1 MINNEVLE
9 KALKKHEI
17 ISPLL
22 QPDLDEAEKRRI
34 RQEILEREG
43 ISERTLRRYLAAYRE
58 NGYEGLLPK
67 IRKDTGQQR
76 AISQEILDRAI
87 EIKQEL
93 PERSVRRII
102 KILEGEGIVKKGS
115 VSRSTLSRHLLKMG
129 FGAKD
134 FRNVRIEGTTARRFV
149 KNGRNTLWQAD
160 IKYGPYIPT
169 ADGGKKRTYMVAF
182 IDDATRLVCHAE
194 FYDNQRLPILEDS
207 FRKAILKYG
216 KPEAVYVDNGK
227 VFISKWFRVACA
239 KLGIR
244 HMNTK
249 AYSPESKGK
258 IERFNATVEEFFQE
272 ISLEKAKSLEELNR
286 KFRIWLD
293 EGYNGKPHSSLKGI
307 SPSQAYASDPKKV
320 RFATPEEC
328 RDAFLWEDT
337 RKVDNTGCFKLQ
349 GIEYEAGIEYIGK
362 KVDVRYDPFDM
373 SLLEIWYNGERRK
386 TATPLKVGEYCS
398 KVEKTP
404 ATKSATHSRL
414 LKIYESENE
423 KRQKR
428 QTGALTFR
436 SMKGGDRNV

>member
-1 MINNEVLE
+1 MTKNTALE
-9 KALKKHEI
+9 MALRKHEM

-22 QPDLDEAEKRRI
+22 QPGLDEAEKRRI
-34 RQEILEREG
+34 RREILNREE

-58 NGYEGLLPK
+58 KSYEGLLPK
-67 IRKDTGQQR
+67 SRTDVGQQR
-76 AISQEILDRAI
+76 AISPEILDRAI

-102 KILEGEGIVKKGS
+102 KILEGEEIVKKGS
-115 VSRSTLSRHLLKMG
+115 ISRSTLSRHLLRMG

-134 FRNVRIEGTTARRFV
+134 FRNIHVEGTAARRFV
-149 KNGRNTLWQAD
+149 KSGRNILWQAD

-169 ADGGKKRTYMVAF
+169 IGGGKKRTYMIAF

-227 VFISKWFRVACA
+227 VFISKWFRIACA

-244 HMNTK
+244 HINTK

-258 IERFNATVEEFFQE
+258 IERFNSTVEEFLQE
-272 ISLEKAKSLEELNR
+272 LSLEKAKSLEELNR

-293 EGYNGKPHSSLKGI
+293 EGYNGKPHSSLKGMP
-307 SPSQAYASDPKKV
+307 PSQAYASHPKKV

-328 RDAFLWEDT
+328 RDAFLWEDS

-362 KVDVRYDPFDM
+362 KVDVRYDPFD
-373 SLLEIWYNGERRK
+373 LNPLEIWYSGEYKK
-386 TATPLKVGEYCS
+386 TVSPLKIGEYCP
-398 KVEKTP
+398 KVERVAAIRT
-404 ATKSATHSRL
+404 ATHSRL
-414 LKIYESENE
+414 LKIYAAENE

-436 SMKGGDRNV
+436 SMKGGAGNV

>member
-1 MINNEVLE
+1 MTNNTSLE
-9 KALKKHEI
+9 KALKKHEM

-22 QPDLDEAEKRRI
+22 QPDLEEAEKRRI
-34 RQEILEREG
+34 RREILEREE

-58 NGYEGLLPK
+58 NSYEGLLPK
-67 IRKDTGQQR
+67 PRNDIGQQR
-76 AISQEILDRAI
+76 AISSEILDRAI

-102 KILEGEGIVKKGS
+102 KILEGEGIVNKGS

-134 FRNVRIEGTTARRFV
+134 FRNIRVEGTAARRFV

-169 ADGGKKRTYMVAF
+169 TGGGKKRTYMVAF

-216 KPEAVYVDNGK
+216 KPDAVYVDNGK
-227 VFISKWFRVACA
+227 VFISKWFRIACA

-258 IERFNATVEEFFQE
+258 IERFNGTVEEFFQE
-272 ISLEKAKSLEELNR
+272 LSLEKANSLEELNC
-286 KFRIWLD
+286 KFRVWLD
-293 EGYNGKPHSSLKGI
+293 EGYNGKPHSSLKETP
-307 SPSQAYASDPKKV
+307 PSQAYASNQKKV

-337 RKVDNTGCFKLQ
+337 RKVDSTGCFKLQ

-362 KVDVRYDPFDM
+362 KVDVRYDPFDLK
-373 SLLEIWYNGERRK
+373 LLEIWYSGECRK
-386 TATPLKVGEYCS
+386 TTSPLKVGEYCPG
-398 KVEKTP
+398 VEKVAAVKP
-404 ATKSATHSRL
+404 ATHSRL
-414 LKIYESENE
+414 LKIYAAENE
-423 KRQKR
+423 KREKR

-436 SMKGGDRNV
+436 SMKGGDGNV

>member
-1 MINNEVLE
+1 
-9 KALKKHEI
+9 
-17 ISPLL
+17 
-22 QPDLDEAEKRRI
+22 
-34 RQEILEREG
+34 
-43 ISERTLRRYLAAYRE
+43 
-58 NGYEGLLPK
+58 
-67 IRKDTGQQR
+67 
-76 AISQEILDRAI
+76 
-87 EIKQEL
+87 
-93 PERSVRRII
+93 
-102 KILEGEGIVKKGS
+102 
-115 VSRSTLSRHLLKMG
+115 MG

-134 FRNVRIEGTTARRFV
+134 YRNIRVEGTAARRFV
-149 KNGRNTLWQAD
+149 KSGRNTLWQAD

-169 ADGGKKRTYMVAF
+169 IGGGKKRTYMIAF

-216 KPEAVYVDNGK
+216 KPDAVYVDNGK
-227 VFISKWFRVACA
+227 IFISKWFRIACA

-244 HMNTK
+244 HINTK

-272 ISLEKAKSLEELNR
+272 LSLEKAKSLEELNR

-307 SPSQAYASDPKKV
+307 PPSQAYASDPKKV

-362 KVDVRYDPFDM
+362 KVDVRYDPFDL
-373 SLLEIWYNGERRK
+373 SLLEIWYSGECRK
-386 TATPLKVGEYCS
+386 TAAPLKVGEYCPKAEKVPAS
-398 KVEKTP
+398 KP
-404 ATKSATHSRL
+404 ATHSRL
-414 LKIYESENE
+414 LKVYEAENE

-428 QTGALTFR
+428 HVGALTFR
-436 SMKGGDRNV
+436 SMKGGGGNV

>member
-1 MINNEVLE
+1 MTNIEALE

-17 ISPLL
+17 IAPLL
-22 QPDLDEAEKRRI
+22 QPGLDKAEKRRL
-34 RQEILEREG
+34 RREILEREG
-43 ISERTLRRYLAAYRE
+43 ISERTLRRYIAEYRAK
-58 NGYEGLLPK
+58 GYEGLLPK
-67 IRKDTGQQR
+67 TRTDTGEQR
-76 AISQEILDRAI
+76 AITQEILERAI

-102 KILEGEGIVKKGS
+102 KILEGEGIVEEGS
-115 VSRSTLSRHLLKMG
+115 ISRSTLSRHLLKMG

-134 FRNVRIEGTTARRFV
+134 FRNVRIEGTATRRFV

-169 ADGGKKRTYMVAF
+169 INGGKKRTYMIAF

-216 KPEAVYVDNGK
+216 KPDAVYVDNGK
-227 VFISKWFRVACA
+227 VFVSKWFKVACA

-244 HMNTK
+244 HMNAK
-249 AYSPESKGK
+249 IYSPESKGK
-258 IERFNATVEEFFQE
+258 IERFNATVEEFLQE
-272 ISLEKAKSLEELNR
+272 LSLEKVKSLEELNR

-307 SPSQAYASDPKKV
+307 SPMQAYRSDPKKV

-328 RDAFLWEDT
+328 RDAFLWEET

-362 KVDVRYDPFDM
+362 KVDVQYDPFDM
-373 SLLEIWYNGERRK
+373 SVLEIWYNGEKRK
-386 TATPLKVGEYCS
+386 KTTPLKVGEYCA
-398 KVEKTP
+398 KIEKIP
-404 ATKSATHSRL
+404 ATKPATHSRL

-423 KRQKR
+423 KKQKR
-428 QTGALTFR
+428 QTGALIFR
-436 SMKGGDRNV
+436 SMKGGERNV